1 MTLHTIFYAAS
12 KFLQVISWAILIYCI
27 LTWIAPRSA
36 ARYWLE
42 RFISPFCAPFR
53 SLARKICMRWGSPF
67 DLTCWF
73 AMIGIQILNQLLW
86 VLYSAL
92 FRLF

>member
-1 MTLHTIFYAAS
+1 
-12 KFLQVISWAILIYCI
+12 
-27 LTWIAPRSA
+27 
-36 ARYWLE
+36 
-42 RFISPFCAPFR
+42 
-53 SLARKICMRWGSPF
+53 MRWGSPF